1 MASSTMSSST
11 RSRTSRI
18 LECEHTMSLR
28 TQPPFRA
35 DHVGSFLR
43 PPELLAARER
53 SQKREISKAELRTV
67 EDRAIAEIVRM
78 QEAIGL
84 QGITDGE
91 FRRTYFHIDFLE
103 QLEGVETRGGL
114 TAHFH
119 GKKGDVDFAP
129 PVLRVTSKVRHVRP
143 IQVADFNFL
152 KSATKRT
159 PKVTIPS
166 PTMLHFRGGRE
177 AISHEA
183 YPDLEAFFADVAAAY
198 RAELKALGEA
208 GCTYVQLDDTNLAYL
223 CDPRMRDGARAR
235 GDDPDELPRRYARL
249 INAAIAERPPGM
261 TICTHLCRGNFKS
274 AWVAEGGYEPVAEV
288 LFNDLAV
295 DGYFLEY
302 DDARS
307 GDFSP
312 LRFVPKGK
320 TIVLGLV
327 TTKVGELESKDAL
340 KRRIDDAARI
350 VPLEQLCLSPQCG
363 FSSTVHGNEIA
374 RESQAA
380 KLRLIIETAQEV
392 WGTS

>member
-1 MASSTMSSST
+1 MTRRST
-11 RSRTSRI
+11 
-18 LECEHTMSLR
+18 
-28 TQPPFRA
+28 PPFRA

-43 PPELLAARER
+43 PPELLEARQRFKDGAIDRGALRAA
-53 SQKREISKAELRTV
+53 
-67 EDRAIAEIVRM
+67 EDRAIRDIVRM
-78 QEAIGL
+78 QEDLGL
-84 QGITDGE
+84 EGITDGE

-103 QLEGVETRGGL
+103 QLEGIETRGGL

-119 GKKGDVDFAP
+119 SAKGEVDFAP
-129 PVLRVTSKVRHVRP
+129 PVLYVTGKVRHVKP
-143 IQVADFNFL
+143 IQVADFEFL
-152 KSATKRT
+152 KSITKRT

-177 AISHEA
+177 AISREA
-183 YPDLEAFFADVAAAY
+183 YPDLEPFFADVAECY
-198 RAELKALGEA
+198 RDELNALARA
-208 GCTYVQLDDTNLAYL
+208 GCRYVQLDDTNLAYL
-223 CDPRMRDGARAR
+223 CDPKMREGARAR
-235 GDDPDELPRRYARL
+235 GDDPDELPQRYARL
-249 INAAIAERPPGM
+249 INAAIAQRPSGM

-274 AWVAEGGYEPVAEV
+274 AWVAEGGYEPVAEA
-288 LFNDLAV
+288 LFNELAV

-320 TIVLGLV
+320 TVVLGLV
-327 TTKVGELESKDAL
+327 TTKVGQLESKTDL
-340 KRRIDDAARI
+340 RRRIDEASRI

-380 KLRLIIETAQEV
+380 KLRLIVEVAGEV
-392 WGTS
+392 WGN

>member
-1 MASSTMSSST
+1 MTRRST
-11 RSRTSRI
+11 
-18 LECEHTMSLR
+18 
-28 TQPPFRA
+28 PPFRA

-43 PPELLAARER
+43 PPQLLEARQRFKDGAIDRDALRAA
-53 SQKREISKAELRTV
+53 
-67 EDRAIAEIVRM
+67 EDRAIRDIVRM
-78 QEAIGL
+78 QEDIGL
-84 QGITDGE
+84 EGITDGE

-103 QLEGVETRGGL
+103 QLEGIETRGGL

-119 GKKGDVDFAP
+119 SAKGEVDFAP
-129 PVLRVTSKVRHVRP
+129 PVLHVTGKVRHVKP
-143 IQVADFNFL
+143 IQVADFEFL
-152 KSATKRT
+152 KSIPKRT

-177 AISHEA
+177 AISREA
-183 YPDLEAFFADVAAAY
+183 YPDLEPFFADVAACY
-198 RAELKALGEA
+198 RDELNALARA
-208 GCTYVQLDDTNLAYL
+208 GCRYVQLDDTNLAYL
-223 CDPRMRDGARAR
+223 CDPKMREGARGR

-249 INAAIAERPPGM
+249 INAAIAQRPSGM

-288 LFNDLAV
+288 LFNELAV

-320 TIVLGLV
+320 TVVLGLV
-327 TTKVGELESKDAL
+327 TTKLGQLESKADL
-340 KRRIDDAARI
+340 KRRIDEASRI

-380 KLRLIIETAQEV
+380 KLRLVVEVAREV
-392 WGTS
+392 WGT